1 MAVIVEMPRYGGTM
15 EEGTIAGWMVS
26 EGESVEKG
34 QVICEIEIEKLT
46 NELEAAASGVLRK
59 ILCPEG
65 ESRKCGEPIAIIAA
79 ADEDISSLGGG
90 STESASA
97 PAPAPS
103 PEKSAAASA
112 PAPAPA
118 AAPVA
123 APGPAPVSGDVKIT
137 PKARKLAEEM
147 GVDFGSLRGTGI
159 HGMITREDIRLAAGS
174 GAAAPVRT
182 APSLSAPAAAGMSA
196 PAPAPEH
203 KPVYAD
209 AEGVKMGSVRKV
221 TSRRMMESMHSSAQT
236 SIFMD
241 ADLTELVG
249 RYGKARSAY
258 ESEGCK
264 LSYTAIV
271 LKAVSRALAA
281 HPIIRTVMTGPDT
294 IATLTGHNIG
304 IAVDA
309 DSGLIVPVMK
319 QVDRRDLKSVCRE
332 LTVLADKAKAGTLS
346 SDDMSGG
353 TFTISNVG
361 MLGVKYFTPIL
372 NAPESAILG
381 VGTLTQEP
389 KIVDGGF
396 QARWILALSLTY
408 DHRIV
413 DGAPAARF
421 LADVRDAIAG
431 MDV

>member
-15 EEGTIAGWMVS
+15 EEGTIAGWMLS

-46 NELEAAASGVLRK
+46 NELEAPVSGVLRK
-59 ILCPEG
+59 IACPEG
-65 ESRKCGEPIAIIAA
+65 ESRKCGEPIAVIAA
-79 ADEDISSLGGG
+79 ADEDISSVG
-90 STESASA
+90 SGSAEAVPALAAESAA
-97 PAPAPS
+97 VPASGPA
-103 PEKSAAASA
+103 
-112 PAPAPA
+112 
-118 AAPVA
+118 
-123 APGPAPVSGDVKIT
+123 PAPVSGDVKIT
-137 PKARKLAEEM
+137 PKAKKLAEEM
-147 GVDFGSLRGTGI
+147 GVDYSSVRGTGI

-174 GAAAPVRT
+174 GTAAA
-182 APSLSAPAAAGMSA
+182 AEGMSA
-196 PAPAPEH
+196 PEPEH
-203 KPVYAD
+203 KPVYAS

-241 ADLTELVG
+241 ADITDLVG
-249 RYGKARSAY
+249 RYGKARSVY
-258 ESEGCK
+258 EAEGYK

-281 HPIIRTVMTGPDT
+281 NPVIRTVMTGPDT
-294 IATLTGHNIG
+294 IATLSEHNIG

-309 DSGLIVPVMK
+309 DYGLTVPVMK

-332 LTVLADKAKAGTLS
+332 LTVLADKAKAGTLNT
-346 SDDMSGG
+346 DDMSGG

-361 MLGVKYFTPIL
+361 MFGVKYFTPIL
-372 NAPESAILG
+372 NTPESAILG
-381 VGTLTQEP
+381 VGALTQEA

-396 QARWILALSLTY
+396 QARWILTLSLTY

-421 LADVRDAIAG
+421 LGDLRDAIAG
-431 MDV
+431 MDL